1 MLDRELVRDQR
12 HLKNLHQSRF
22 ADEQDDFFV
31 CLGRAK
37 EVSSG
42 HECFQNCIDRVLS
55 EGY

>member
-42 HECFQNCIDRVLS
+42 PECFQNCIDRVLS